1 MEASLLAVAKSIH
14 YDVTATQYTISVF
27 TNTSLIKTIIVKQK
41 KKKEENEN
49 KKKKKRYSWHYFEE
63 RTLSHL
69 NNCIHTHTHTHTHFS
84 HTHAHILKEK
94 VKEKRPLMLL
104 IKWEQRHHCV
114 KRDGQLYPTY
124 RDTCTG
130 EQGVFSNLLQRTQKR
145 FPFLSCSWIVS
156 LKDKKGVG
164 CKQKEE

>member
-69 NNCIHTHTHTHTHFS
+69 NNCTHTHTHTHTHTLLS
-84 HTHAHILKEK
+84 QTCAHP
-94 VKEKRPLMLL
+94 KR
-104 IKWEQRHHCV
+104 KS
-114 KRDGQLYPTY
+114 KR
-124 RDTCTG
+124 
-130 EQGVFSNLLQRTQKR
+130 
-145 FPFLSCSWIVS
+145 
-156 LKDKKGVG
+156 KKAIDAFN
-164 CKQKEE
+164 